1 MASAHHSSW
10 IPLTREDSGHNLW
23 RHASSSIL
31 VHSHSSASKKKV
43 ADQFTES
50 PMSPRITSLGV
61 PGSAS
66 STGASRHGKSPHSSS
81 THQDKDSYMDMEM
94 DIAEKTTGEL
104 SCSPAGATRRPTTR
118 SRTVQ
123 MRTVQIRLCGV
134 LVLVLR
140 LVLVQRGVLEMWVRG
155 TGRRVITTMS
165 MTITMGMKLNMI
177 SIVLLTSNMAHIPVL
192 VHVLPAHLLIL
203 KTPLL
208 SSLFFLLRSH
218 HVYIPYP
225 LRTARPSSRV
235 SVHAFHTARHYA
247 AYPGADAV
255 FVIGAGA

>member
-104 SCSPAGATRRPTTR
+104 SCSPADQA
-118 SRTVQ
+118 
-123 MRTVQIRLCGV
+123 LWGV
-134 LVLVLR
+134 
-140 LVLVQRGVLEMWVRG
+140 GVG
-155 TGRRVITTMS
+155 TST
-165 MTITMGMKLNMI
+165 
-177 SIVLLTSNMAHIPVL
+177 
-192 VHVLPAHLLIL
+192 
-203 KTPLL
+203 
-208 SSLFFLLRSH
+208 
-218 HVYIPYP
+218 
-225 LRTARPSSRV
+225 
-235 SVHAFHTARHYA
+235 
-247 AYPGADAV
+247 
-255 FVIGAGA
+255 GAGAAGGFGDVGARDGETSDNDDVDDDNDGDEIEHDLNSTSYLEHGAHPRACARAPCAPSHS